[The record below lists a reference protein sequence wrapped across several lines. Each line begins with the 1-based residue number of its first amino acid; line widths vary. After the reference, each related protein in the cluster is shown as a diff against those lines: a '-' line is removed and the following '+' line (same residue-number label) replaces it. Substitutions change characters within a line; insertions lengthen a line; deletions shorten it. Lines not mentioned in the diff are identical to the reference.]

1 MGFFVQA
8 QIKPTSHIFFMVIKY
23 NPTHE
28 SAQNMGQGLGMIIKN
43 KIISSFYFLKIKQ
56 YYFKKN

>member
-1 MGFFVQA
+1 
-8 QIKPTSHIFFMVIKY
+8 MVIKY